1 MRLWFS
7 NTHFRH
13 IISGVLLK
21 MQIAGSH
28 SRIPVLLV
36 KHRDVDLHFLTS
48 RQSPGHF
55 KKHPS
60 RVIIIHDVLGM
71 RRNSVWTEGSYWRV
85 NSDWFRLN
93 QRIQIEGWGGELG
106 KEAGQADP
114 RETAKSSRNLG
125 KPWKWDPGKLQIPR
139 VPLRAA
145 WGSSSYSCDFLSVH
159 STKAGRQEGDWPK
172 FCGFLAT
179 DLLSWALVFPLQDEN
194 NNTNVS
200 NILP

>member
-13 IISGVLLK
+13 VISGVLLK
-21 MQIAGSH
+21 MQITRSH
-28 SRIPVLLV
+28 SRIPVLLM

-55 KKHPS
+55 KKHLR
-60 RVIIIHDVLGM
+60 RVIIVHDILGM
-71 RRNSVWTEGSYWRV
+71 RRNTVWTEGSYWRV

-93 QRIQIEGWGGELG
+93 QRIQNEGWGSELG
-106 KEAGQADP
+106 NEAGQPDL

-125 KPWKWDPGKLQIPR
+125 KPWKWDTGKLQIPR

-145 WGSSSYSCDFLSVH
+145 WGSSLYSCNFLSVH
-159 STKAGRQEGDWPK
+159 STKAGR
-172 FCGFLAT
+172 
-179 DLLSWALVFPLQDEN
+179 
-194 NNTNVS
+194 
-200 NILP
+200 